1 MVFAL
6 WDVTRYRDD
15 FSTVG
20 LFTAGFH
27 RLSLVDENGPE
38 VVDVGQGRAGYDLI
52 AERLEESV
60 PIVVGETL
68 LGVDAQRLG
77 ARKRVRADDCA
88 SDLFGAVHA
97 VGIAGNGVNALEAI
111 QMNRQRQEEFDVAAA
126 AAVSPDGDRS
136 LSAGDQCARS
146 WRGLIMTDD
155 LAGDSAH
162 DAADFRGFAFDRIA
176 EDERSMPAS
185 RATLAA
191 ASSEAWG
198 VAMMRFVVRAKAG
211 SPGFGVSAF
220 GSSSSVCTDAGTV
233 IPYRLSTALAS
244 ASVLKSGVVGPEAMT
259 DGSSPGTSEMISD
272 TT

>member
-20 LFTAGFH
+20 LLTAGFH

-77 ARKRVRADDCA
+77 ARKRVWADDCA
-88 SDLFGAVHA
+88 SDLFGAVDA
-97 VGIAGNGVNALEAI
+97 VGIAGNGVDALEVI
-111 QMNRQRQEEFDVAAA
+111 QFNRQRQEEFDVAAA
-126 AAVSPDGDRS
+126 AAVSPDGDRG
-136 LSAGDQCARS
+136 LSAGDQRARS

-176 EDERSMPAS
+176 EDERSIAGLPGDARRGFERGLGRGDDAIR
-185 RATLAA
+185 RAREGRIARLRRL
-191 ASSEAWG
+191 G
-198 VAMMRFVVRAKAG
+198 VWVVEQCLHRW
-211 SPGFGVSAF
+211 
-220 GSSSSVCTDAGTV
+220 DAV